1 MPMAKQGAWKWIV
14 LGLILAAAVASLTVA
29 VLIQGRSV
37 VIERWN
43 LYVEKL
49 APERK
54 LLVLSSAQRYTA
66 SKEFTAR
73 VLAIVQ
79 VKASISIEA
88 WADVFYVV
96 DASDPGAWKIGWN
109 RRTRVLSLEAPEPSC
124 LPPAV
129 RTDTIEVRSKGSN
142 LLTNMLFRLRDE
154 AVRLQSELSAEL
166 GVRAK
171 AALSDEAVRAGARAG
186 LAGIGR
192 SFCLA
197 AFGIE
202 PASVTVVFAGDSK

>member
-1 MPMAKQGAWKWIV
+1 MAIKRAWIWIF
-14 LGLILAAAVASLTVA
+14 LGFILAAALILTAA
-29 VLIQGRSV
+29 VLLQGHPAV
-37 VIERWN
+37 MERWN

-49 APERK
+49 VPERK

-66 SKEFTAR
+66 SKEFTAK

-79 VKASISIEA
+79 VKASITIEA

-109 RRTRVLSLEAPEPSC
+109 RKTKVLSLEAPEPSC

-129 RTDTIEVRSKGSN
+129 RTDTIEVRSRGAN
-142 LLTNMLFRLRDE
+142 LLTNILFRLKEE

-166 GVRAK
+166 AVRAK

-192 SFCLA
+192 SFCIA
-197 AFGIE
+197 AFGVE
-202 PASVTVVFAGDSK
+202 PKTVVVTFAQDGK